1 MTRRRPAWRSSLIQS
16 TILQGRYHHPRTI
29 ASFRIGSLEQKTKCY
44 FFGQVLWRWI
54 WIPTR
59 PASQEY
65 AEGYPERIP
74 RPFQRH
80 PETIVGGG
88 VESFGHYTGQAKLSP
103 QFKRSYWSAIE
114 SWMGALRSSWART
127 THTSL
132 QVGTSQCMTS
142 QLANISTGDQSTTSH
157 QANRDVV
164 GSLVTNLIWF
174 RRFLR
179 STKTSRS
186 NAYALTML
194 RLMSLYTLQFLAFV
208 ATSMY

>member
-1 MTRRRPAWRSSLIQS
+1 MNMNTDTSSFPRICWRLSRKNTTTLRKAPWNYCGRRSGELWASHRSGKAI
-16 TILQGRYHHPRTI
+16 
-29 ASFRIGSLEQKTKCY
+29 
-44 FFGQVLWRWI
+44 
-54 WIPTR
+54 
-59 PASQEY
+59 
-65 AEGYPERIP
+65 
-74 RPFQRH
+74 
-80 PETIVGGG
+80 
-88 VESFGHYTGQAKLSP
+88 P
-103 QFKRSYWSAIE
+103 QFKPWYWSAIE

-179 STKTSRS
+179 STRLPETTRTPWRCYVSCLSIHYNSWHSLLLQCTRLGLI
-186 NAYALTML
+186 NPLL
-194 RLMSLYTLQFLAFV
+194 RRFLVDSWGSLVVFVRKGIGRFIWIKHRILSTLSFLGKK
-208 ATSMY
+208 

>member
-1 MTRRRPAWRSSLIQS
+1 ML
-16 TILQGRYHHPRTI
+16 L
-29 ASFRIGSLEQKTKCY
+29 LE
-44 FFGQVLWRWI
+44 QVLWRWI

-74 RPFQRH
+74 RPFERH

-127 THTSL
+127 TYTSL

-157 QANRDVV
+157 QANSDFV

-194 RLMSLYTLQFLAFV
+194 RLMSLYTLQFVAFV